1 MQKILF
7 VSSKNLTGN
16 LLDGAEIRMYQI
28 MKSLSEKNDLDFVCV
43 DSNSSKKNGDIKF
56 LRNKIVFRISFF
68 SRVINALICLIKL
81 NPIQN
86 GLFYSKE
93 MSIFIDKNKNNY
105 DVIIFHLS
113 RCALYLPEDFRGIKI
128 LEASDL
134 ASLRYSQI
142 VNHFSF
148 FNPVKYLFWLEKI
161 LQKAYEKKIF
171 DLFDKVVF
179 VSKNELFETKNFLKK
194 NKIIDIANSVEVQ
207 KKVFSHNLKNNKI
220 IFVGNI
226 NYLPNRIACYNFI
239 KEVLPKIN
247 IKYPKVVFHI
257 VGKISIIDK
266 FMLRNSNVIV
276 HGPIKN
282 LNNVFKNTICGICN
296 IEIATGLQNKIFT
309 YMSYG
314 LPTIVSKKTYPS
326 SMIKKN
332 NQILVYHNNK
342 ELIKLIFEL
351 IKNKSLSNKLSK
363 NSHDCIKKKFSLK
376 KMYRKYIDLIK

>member
-68 SRVINALICLIKL
+68 SRVINALISLIKL

-148 FNPVKYLFWLEKI
+148 F
-161 LQKAYEKKIF
+161 
-171 DLFDKVVF
+171 
-179 VSKNELFETKNFLKK
+179 
-194 NKIIDIANSVEVQ
+194 
-207 KKVFSHNLKNNKI
+207 
-220 IFVGNI
+220 
-226 NYLPNRIACYNFI
+226 R
-239 KEVLPKIN
+239 
-247 IKYPKVVFHI
+247 
-257 VGKISIIDK
+257 
-266 FMLRNSNVIV
+266 
-276 HGPIKN
+276 
-282 LNNVFKNTICGICN
+282 
-296 IEIATGLQNKIFT
+296 
-309 YMSYG
+309 
-314 LPTIVSKKTYPS
+314 
-326 SMIKKN
+326 
-332 NQILVYHNNK
+332 
-342 ELIKLIFEL
+342 
-351 IKNKSLSNKLSK
+351 
-363 NSHDCIKKKFSLK
+363 
-376 KMYRKYIDLIK
+376 